1 MHSKGLKKLCRIQQ
15 QHFSRNRLLNFP
27 TLVTFFINLAKRS
40 LQIELRSFMRF
51 AKLPDVSKQA
61 LSKARKKLSPKAFI
75 LLNNKLIDEF
85 YTDNAI
91 DLFNG
96 YRVLAVDGTTACLPK
111 ADGLLKK
118 FGTAEGAHKSNC
130 PMARIS
136 VLFDVLNKLTLQ
148 AEIESY
154 NTSEKVLAVR
164 HLDCLKAADHQAK
177 DLLLFDRNYPST
189 ELIFLLQ
196 LQNKDF
202 LMRCSRGF
210 RSDVVTAAKTDNTD
224 KVITFKALRKSGK
237 PNKHMLKEKLP
248 HLTEESSVQLRILSF
263 RLKSGEK
270 EILITN
276 LLDKEKFP
284 TQTLFNLYAKRW
296 EIEENYKFYK
306 SALLMENFSGKS
318 ELAVQQDFYATVL
331 TSNMASLLIQEAQA
345 ELEEERKE
353 QKHKYNYKINKNI
366 SIGLLKDELIDILLR
381 NKDLDTYC
389 ENLKSR
395 IKKNLVPIRPN
406 RSFSRKRNREKSYH
420 QNQKKAI

>member
-1 MHSKGLKKLCRIQQ
+1 
-15 QHFSRNRLLNFP
+15 
-27 TLVTFFINLAKRS
+27 
-40 LQIELRSFMRF
+40 
-51 AKLPDVSKQA
+51 
-61 LSKARKKLSPKAFI
+61 
-75 LLNNKLIDEF
+75 
-85 YTDNAI
+85 
-91 DLFNG
+91 
-96 YRVLAVDGTTACLPK
+96 
-111 ADGLLKK
+111 
-118 FGTAEGAHKSNC
+118 
-130 PMARIS
+130 
-136 VLFDVLNKLTLQ
+136 
-148 AEIESY
+148 
-154 NTSEKVLAVR
+154 
-164 HLDCLKAADHQAK
+164 
-177 DLLLFDRNYPST
+177 
-189 ELIFLLQ
+189 
-196 LQNKDF
+196 
-202 LMRCSRGF
+202 
-210 RSDVVTAAKTDNTD
+210 
-224 KVITFKALRKSGK
+224 
-237 PNKHMLKEKLP
+237 MLKEKLP